1 MIGILSYW
9 LEQHLLSF
17 CFSPTLL
24 NTSGILYTIKQKA
37 PTEISTPVYLSEN
50 CTQMEPRRE
59 TRKLTRIVLFGHAHH
74 ALLRDRSFSV
84 PRASYTMAP
93 QTPAPTPAPQLKFHM
108 DTELALAATTRIIP
122 KATERSFRV
131 MSFSLF
137 VRRSIYEW
145 WYIYNPYNS
154 VQANA

>member
-1 MIGILSYW
+1 MAFCHIGWSSICCPFVPY
-9 LEQHLLSF
+9 
-17 CFSPTLL
+17 PTIL
-24 NTSGILYTIKQKA
+24 NTSGIHYTIKQKA

-59 TRKLTRIVLFGHAHH
+59 TRRLARIVLFGHAHH

-108 DTELALAATTRIIP
+108 DTDLAATRRIIP
-122 KATERSFRV
+122 KATERSVSV
-131 MSFSLF
+131 MSFLLF
-137 VRRSIYEW
+137 VRRSIYE
-145 WYIYNPYNS
+145 
-154 VQANA
+154 